1 MAPATPERISIG
13 VGLCV
18 VMLATLPRYI
28 ANDLETRQTLI
39 GLAIVAVAVVM
50 AISYRMLSTAARKRL
65 PPLFKAMLLAMV
77 AGIAIMALWHSI
89 TSDWFSWQ
97 ELISHGTTLGLL
109 LHVVNLWRKPLSHE

>member
-1 MAPATPERISIG
+1 MAPATPERISVG

-18 VMLATLPRYI
+18 VMLAALPRFI
-28 ANDLETRQTLI
+28 IHGLETRQTLI

-50 AISYRMLSTAARKRL
+50 AINYRMLNVAERKRL
-65 PPLFKAMLLAMV
+65 PKLFKAMLLAMV
-77 AGIAIMALWHSI
+77 AGIAVMAAWHGI